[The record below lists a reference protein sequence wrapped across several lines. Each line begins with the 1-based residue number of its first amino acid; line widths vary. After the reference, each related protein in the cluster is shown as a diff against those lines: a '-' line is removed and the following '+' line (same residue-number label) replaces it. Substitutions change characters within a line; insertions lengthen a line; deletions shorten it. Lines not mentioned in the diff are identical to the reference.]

1 MNLNVSGHQ
10 FNVTPAIRKYV
21 NSKLGRVIRHFDHV
35 IDAHVIL
42 SVNKLRQKAEVTLHV
57 RGKDLH
63 CESEEKDLYAAIDLL
78 ADKLDRQVLRY
89 KDKLY
94 DKKPHDHDKR
104 GPEAEDA

>member
-1 MNLNVSGHQ
+1 MNLSVSGHHLE
-10 FNVTPAIRKYV
+10 VTPAIRTYV
-21 NSKLGRVIRHFDHV
+21 LAKLERVTRHFDHV

-42 SVNKLRQKAEVTLHV
+42 TVDKQRQKAEVTLHV

-63 CESEEKDLYAAIDLL
+63 CECEDADLYAAIDLL

-94 DKKPHDHDKR
+94 DKKPHDKR
-104 GPEAEDA
+104 GPAESSES

>member
-1 MNLNVSGHQ
+1 MNLNVSGHHLD
-10 FNVTPAIRKYV
+10 VTPAIRTYV
-21 NSKLGRVIRHFDHV
+21 HSKLERVARHFDHV

-42 SVNKLRQKAEVTLHV
+42 TANKLVQKAEVTLHV

-63 CESEEKDLYAAIDLL
+63 CECEQDDLYAAIDLL

-94 DKKPHDHDKR
+94 DKR
-104 GPEAEDA
+104 V

>member
-1 MNLNVSGHQ
+1 MNLNVSGHHLDI
-10 FNVTPAIRKYV
+10 TPAIRGYL
-21 NSKLGRVIRHFDHV
+21 SAKLERVRRHFDHV

-42 SVNKLRQKAEVTLHV
+42 SVDKLVQKAEITLHV

-63 CESEEKDLYAAIDLL
+63 CESQEKDLYAAIDLL

-94 DKKPHDHDKR
+94 DKKPHDKR
-104 GPEAEDA
+104 GAAES